1 MAYREAAGCSANN
14 RMEVSA
20 RKLPLIPPTRLGP
33 GYSKESLVSVTM
45 NNVNP
50 RPRLFFGGQI
60 SRLPPGATRSFSP
73 AVEDTIRLWPT
84 SFIPSHSGRWKQL
97 RQRSSRA
104 SGSKRE
110 QGPPIVCFC
119 VLARYSVWVYRSLSP
134 CWETE
139 RLFC

>member
-73 AVEDTIRLWPT
+73 AVRGHDSAMADLVYTLT
-84 SFIPSHSGRWKQL
+84 
-97 RQRSSRA
+97 QRSVEAATTKKLPS
-104 SGSKRE
+104 E
-110 QGPPIVCFC
+110 W
-119 VLARYSVWVYRSLSP
+119 L
-134 CWETE
+134 
-139 RLFC
+139 